1 MRVTR
6 RHLVLGA
13 MAAAG
18 ATAAEAEAEAARLAV
33 SQTNDAGATL
43 SVLRDMAD
51 QLRVEGD
58 PPALSQIR
66 TSQRSFLRANQRYPE
81 YIEVGVEVWEQM
93 YDWHVHTGQ
102 ALQIGVLGDGRYGM
116 ATLQSTLVLHIGA
129 SPPYVGPGSATL

>member
-1 MRVTR
+1 M
-6 RHLVLGA
+6 G
-13 MAAAG
+13 AAG
-18 ATAAEAEAEAARLAV
+18 ATGAEAEAARFAS

-51 QLRVEGD
+51 QLRAEGD

-66 TSQRSFLRANQRYPE
+66 TSQRSYLRGNQRYPE
-81 YIEVGVEVWEQM
+81 CLEVGVEIWEQM

-102 ALQIGVLGDGRYGM
+102 ALQITALGDGRHGM
-116 ATLQSTLVLHIGA
+116 ATILSTLVLHVGA